1 MNLSRFLLLLLLLLA
16 TPLALGQAAHKT
28 EPASTANRPEAL
40 VQSLYTQVVARHP
53 LGIPEGEDMK
63 IFAPFLSKALLH
75 RIDLANACFEDW
87 NRQYPDPNLKPDFG
101 WFESGLF
108 SGDDEQ
114 AEPRTFQIERTESE
128 KDGSFH
134 VYVRLTYG
142 SQPEK
147 PWIWQVAAIVV
158 QENGHFAIDDVIY
171 LKEGPEGSRLVDSWL
186 SEYLSA
192 GCDGPRWV
200 GYGNQQN
207 GPKQQR

>member
-1 MNLSRFLLLLLLLLA
+1 MNLSRFLLLLLLTA
-16 TPLALGQAAHKT
+16 PLALGQAAHRVDGPN
-28 EPASTANRPEAL
+28 PASRAEAL

-114 AEPRTFQIERTESE
+114 AEPRTSQIERAESE
-128 KDGSFH
+128 KDGSFR

-142 SQPEK
+142 SPPVK
-147 PWIWQVAAIVV
+147 PWTWQVAAIVV
-158 QENGHFAIDDVIY
+158 REDGHFAIDDVIY
-171 LKEGPEGSRLVDSWL
+171 LKDGPEHRRLVDSRL

-207 GPKQQR
+207 GQEKQR